1 MSIRK
6 EVRGR
11 LDCDVGQWPN
21 KWKLFSEEMPDRHVD
36 IDKALQEFYGKT
48 VKIVIEEV
56 TVC

>member
-1 MSIRK
+1 MAIRK

-11 LDCDVGQWPN
+11 LECDAAQWQ
-21 KWKLFSEEMPDRHVD
+21 KWELLREGTPEKSLSVD
-36 IDKALQEFYGKT
+36 NALREFHGKS

>member
-1 MSIRK
+1 MAIRK

-11 LDCDVGQWPN
+11 LECDAAQWQ
-21 KWKLFSEEMPDRHVD
+21 KWEMLREGTPEKSLSVD
-36 IDKALQEFYGKT
+36 NALREFHGKS